1 MGAEGGFF
9 PLISSSPTFLE
20 ELDVPSV
27 TSQGWKLLASACV
40 QRREG
45 ILKRDGGGGGVRKS
59 AIDMEQLM
67 GALTSF
73 FVGRKHKPKASVLPP
88 TLTAKCRLSLQTC
101 SSLILAGVKSLS
113 SRLRAPFLVGGSGPA
128 WKMVCGAFA
137 VCMH

>member
-9 PLISSSPTFLE
+9 PLICSSPTFSE

-40 QRREG
+40 QRWEG
-45 ILKRDGGGGGVRKS
+45 ILRQGGGGVRKS
-59 AIDMEQLM
+59 AIDMKQLM

-73 FVGRKHKPKASVLPP
+73 FVGRKHNPKASVLPP
-88 TLTAKCRLSLQTC
+88 TLTAKCRLNLQTC

-113 SRLRAPFLVGGSGPA
+113 SCLRAPFLVGGGGPA

>member
-9 PLISSSPTFLE
+9 PLISSSLTFSE

-45 ILKRDGGGGGVRKS
+45 ILRRGGGGVRKS
-59 AIDMEQLM
+59 AIDMKQLM

-73 FVGRKHKPKASVLPP
+73 FCRKK
-88 TLTAKCRLSLQTC
+88 T
-101 SSLILAGVKSLS
+101 
-113 SRLRAPFLVGGSGPA
+113 
-128 WKMVCGAFA
+128 
-137 VCMH
+137 